1 MRQNCWPENWPEI
14 RTNGGE
20 IGELTMRRK
29 VLEKNWSEAY
39 GRDRD
44 RTDDLYRVKVA
55 LIPTELR
62 ALKQKQLRLYVWAGE
77 VSIRVGGSGLYQ
89 DAGWGKSFDFGLGL
103 DGLHHKLDAFQ
114 LLAGVRDVDVGFGGG
129 DNTDGVFDGLR
140 NQ

>member
-1 MRQNCWPENWPEI
+1 M
-14 RTNGGE
+14 G
-20 IGELTMRRK
+20 L
-29 VLEKNWSEAY
+29 SS

-62 ALKQKQLRLYVWAGE
+62 ALGQKQFRLYVWAGK
-77 VSIRVGGSGLYQ
+77 VSIRLGGSGLYQ
-89 DAGWGKSFDFGLGL
+89 DAGWGEALDFGGSFC
-103 DGLHHKLDAFQ
+103 GFNHELDAFQ

-129 DNTDGVFDGLR
+129 DNTDGMFDGFR